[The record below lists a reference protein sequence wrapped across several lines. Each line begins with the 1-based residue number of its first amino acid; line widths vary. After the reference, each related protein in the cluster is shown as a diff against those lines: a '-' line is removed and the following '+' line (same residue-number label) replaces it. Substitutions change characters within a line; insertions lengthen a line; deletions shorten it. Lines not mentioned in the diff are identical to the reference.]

1 LQTTS
6 DQKYVFK
13 NNDIIMKNINRRGF
27 LRTGVAGAAG
37 IVALSPSLVS
47 AATSNQ
53 QKDVISRT
61 LGKTGMEVP
70 VISFGVMRSDNPNLC
85 KAAYEKGIKLFDTA
99 NGYQNGNNEIM
110 LGNLLKDYPRNS
122 FYLAT
127 KVKPAGVDREG
138 KPSDQTTSE
147 DFLSKFNTSLSRLK
161 MDYVDIRN
169 PEMLEYKPIINA
181 VKNLKKEGRIKFIG
195 FSTHANEP
203 VVIDAAA
210 SMDYLDVIL
219 TAYNFK
225 QTYITELNNA
235 IKKAS
240 KAGIGIVAMKTL
252 AGGGFLD
259 KEKTKPINSTAA
271 LKWVLSNP
279 DVTTTIS
286 GMTDFDQL
294 DLNIKILADIS
305 ITDQEKKDL
314 IIASAERGLY
324 CTGCTTC
331 LNACTMNLPVPDLMR
346 AYMYA
351 YGYSNPAMAQSLLSE
366 LGTNDNPC
374 KECSLC
380 KVECTKKF
388 DIREKIADISRLV
401 NVPSDFLV

>member
-1 LQTTS
+1 M
-6 DQKYVFK
+6 
-13 NNDIIMKNINRRGF
+13 ININRRGF
-27 LRTGVAGAAG
+27 LKTGIAGAAG
-37 IVALSPSLVS
+37 IVALSPSIVS
-47 AATSNQ
+47 AATADQHN
-53 QKDVISRT
+53 DIISRT
-61 LGKTGMEVP
+61 LGKTGMKIP
-70 VISFGVMRSDNPNLC
+70 VISFGVMRADNPNLC

-110 LGNLLKDYPRNS
+110 LGNLLKDYPRSS

-127 KVKPAGVDREG
+127 KVKPAGVDKEG
-138 KPSDQTTSE
+138 KPSEQTTAE
-147 DFLSKFNTSLSRLK
+147 DFFAKFNTSLSRLK
-161 MDYVDIRN
+161 MDYVDILYIHDIRN
-169 PEMLEYKPIINA
+169 PDMLEYKPIINA
-181 VKNLKKEGRIKFIG
+181 LKNLKKEGKVKFIG

-210 SMDYLDVIL
+210 AMDTWDVIL
-219 TAYNFK
+219 TSYNFK
-225 QTYITELNNA
+225 QTYINELNSA
-235 IKKAS
+235 IKKANQ
-240 KAGIGIVAMKTL
+240 AGIGIVAMKTL

-279 DVTTTIS
+279 DITTTIP

-294 DLNIKILADIS
+294 DLNIKILSDIS

-314 IIASAERGLY
+314 LIASAEKGLY
-324 CTGCTTC
+324 CTGCTIC
-331 LNACTMNLPVPDLMR
+331 LNSCTMNLPVPDLMR

-351 YGYSNPAMAQSLLSE
+351 YGYSNPSMAYSLLSE

-374 KECSLC
+374 KECSSC

-388 DIREKIADISRLV
+388 DIKEKIADISRLV
-401 NVPSDFLV
+401 NVPADFLT

>member
-1 LQTTS
+1 MT
-6 DQKYVFK
+6 
-13 NNDIIMKNINRRGF
+13 MKNINRRGF
-27 LRTGVAGAAG
+27 LRTGITGAAG

-47 AATSNQ
+47 AATPD
-53 QKDVISRT
+53 QKKDTITRT
-61 LGKTGMEVP
+61 LGKTGMKVP
-70 VISFGVMRSDNPNLC
+70 IISFGVMRADNPNLC

-127 KVKPAGVDREG
+127 KVKPIGVDRDG
-138 KPSDQTTSE
+138 KPSDMTTAE

-161 MDYVDIRN
+161 LDYVDILYVHDIRN
-169 PEMLEYKPIINA
+169 PELLVYKPIINA
-181 VKNLKKEGRIKFIG
+181 VKNLKKEGKIKFIG

-210 SMDYLDVIL
+210 TMDTWDVIL

-225 QTYITELNNA
+225 QTYITELNSA

-240 KAGIGIVAMKTL
+240 QAGIGIIAMKTL

-279 DVTTTIS
+279 DVTTTIP

-305 ITDQEKKDL
+305 ITDQEKNDL
-314 IIASAERGLY
+314 VIASFEKGLY
-324 CTGCTTC
+324 CTGCTKCLHTC
-331 LNACTMNLPVPDLMR
+331 PKNLPVPDLMR

-351 YGYSNPAMAQSLLSE
+351 YGYSNPSMAQALLSE
-366 LGTNDNPC
+366 LGTNENPC
-374 KECSLC
+374 RECSSC
-380 KVECTKKF
+380 KVDCTKKF
-388 DIREKIADISRLV
+388 DVKEKIADISRLV
-401 NVPSDFLV
+401 NVPTDFLV

>member
-1 LQTTS
+1 M
-6 DQKYVFK
+6 
-13 NNDIIMKNINRRGF
+13 ININRRGF
-27 LRTGVAGAAG
+27 LKTGIAGAAG
-37 IVALSPSLVS
+37 IVALSPSIVS
-47 AATSNQ
+47 AATADQHS
-53 QKDVISRT
+53 DIISRT
-61 LGKTGMEVP
+61 LGKTGMKIP
-70 VISFGVMRSDNPNLC
+70 VISFGVMRADNPNLC

-110 LGNLLKDYPRNS
+110 LGNLLKDYPRSS

-127 KVKPAGVDREG
+127 KVKPAGVDKEG
-138 KPSDQTTSE
+138 KPSEQTTAE
-147 DFLSKFNTSLSRLK
+147 DFFAKFNTSLSRLK
-161 MDYVDIRN
+161 MDYVDILYIHDIRN

-181 VKNLKKEGRIKFIG
+181 VKNLKKEGKVKFIG

-210 SMDYLDVIL
+210 AMDTWDVIL
-219 TAYNFK
+219 TSYNFK
-225 QTYITELNNA
+225 QTYINELNSA
-235 IKKAS
+235 IKKANQ
-240 KAGIGIVAMKTL
+240 AGIGIVAMKTL

-279 DVTTTIS
+279 DITTTIP

-294 DLNIKILADIS
+294 DLNIKILSDIS

-314 IIASAERGLY
+314 LIASAEKGLY
-324 CTGCTTC
+324 CTGCTIC

-351 YGYSNPAMAQSLLSE
+351 YGYSNLSMAYSLLSE

-374 KECSLC
+374 KDCSSC
-380 KVECTKKF
+380 QVECTKKF
-388 DIREKIADISRLV
+388 DIKEKIADISRLV
-401 NVPSDFLV
+401 NVPADFLT